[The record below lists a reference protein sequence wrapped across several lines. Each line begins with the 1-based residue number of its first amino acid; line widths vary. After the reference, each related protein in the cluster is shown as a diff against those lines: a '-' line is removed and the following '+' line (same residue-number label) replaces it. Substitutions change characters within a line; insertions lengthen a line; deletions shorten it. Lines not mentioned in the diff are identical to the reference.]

1 MVKPQHEKQ
10 HSTPTALQVEDA
22 FKAAMLRSMGAAP
35 ERIKPEGI
43 TRFDDPEGKRGNKA
57 CYCQLFTDSHPA
69 GYFGNWRTHHRETW
83 AMDGKER
90 MSATERQRLRIRMA
104 KAKEEYKRQQEKQQ
118 RAVKARASG
127 LWLKGHAADPQHP
140 YLIAKQVPPCIA
152 KQLSGSAVLML
163 PLCDIEDELWSLQFI
178 ALDGG
183 KRFLS
188 GGRKKGCFIPV
199 QMPESARDTL
209 ICEGWAT
216 GQTLAGYLPDAR
228 VLAALDAGNLLSV
241 ARQARQR
248 WPETKLVICGDDD
261 RQKETNTG
269 AIKAREAAIATGA
282 ELALPDW
289 PADAPEHLSDFNDLA
304 NWIKAGGRYAS

>member
-1 MVKPQHEKQ
+1 MAKLQHKKQ
-10 HSTPTALQVEDA
+10 HNTPTALQVEDA

-35 ERIKPEGI
+35 ERIRPEGI

-69 GYFGNWRTHHRETW
+69 GYFGNWRTLHRETW
-83 AMDGKER
+83 AMGGKER
-90 MSATERQRLRIRMA
+90 MSATERQRLHIRMA

-140 YLIAKQVPPCIA
+140 YLIAKQVPPGMA
-152 KQLSGSAVLML
+152 RQLPDSTALML

-178 ALDGG
+178 APDGG

-188 GGRKKGCFIPV
+188 GGRKKDCFVPV

-228 VLAALDAGNLLSV
+228 VLAAIDAGNLSPV
-241 ARQARQR
+241 ARMARQR
-248 WPETKLVICGDDD
+248 WPEAKLVICGDDD
-261 RQKETNTG
+261 RQEEINTG
-269 AIKAREAAIATGA
+269 AIAAREAAIATSA
-282 ELALPDW
+282 ELALPEW
-289 PADAPEHLSDFNDLA
+289 PNDAPEHLSSFNDLA
-304 NWIKAGGRYAS
+304 KLIKAGRDTV

>member
-1 MVKPQHEKQ
+1 MNKRQQQP
-10 HSTPTALQVEDA
+10 PTAVQVIEA

-69 GYFGNWRTHHRETW
+69 GYFGNWRTQHRETW
-83 AMDGKER
+83 AMGGKER
-90 MSATERQRLRIRMA
+90 MSATERQRLHIRMA

-140 YLIAKQVPPCIA
+140 YLIAKQVPPGIA
-152 KQLSGSAVLML
+152 RQLPGGAFLML
-163 PLCDIEDELWSLQFI
+163 PLYGFEGELWSLQFI
-178 ALDGG
+178 APDCG
-183 KRFLS
+183 KKNQS

-199 QMPESARDTL
+199 QMPDNARDTL

-216 GQTLAGYLPDAR
+216 GQTLAGYRPDAR
-228 VLAALDAGNLLSV
+228 VLAALDADNLLSV

-261 RQKETNTG
+261 RTGKTNTG
-269 AIKAREAAIATGA
+269 AIAARAAANATGA
-282 ELALPDW
+282 VYMLPDW